1 MLLRAADLLQSPLV
15 TELSLYD
22 IVHAPG
28 VAIDLNHI
36 DTPGKVTG
44 YLPADGGLE
53 KTLVGAEIVVIPA
66 GIARKPGMTRDGI
79 PSILRRP
86 ESRSRT
92 NPGVAD
98 LFKTNANVIRD
109 LVEGVARFCP
119 KAYVCI
125 ITNPVNSTLP
135 IACKVL
141 ERHGVL
147 DPRKVFGVT
156 TLDVVRASTFAAHAL
171 GIDDP
176 KKYQV
181 PVVGGHS
188 GATILP
194 LFSQSS
200 PAIEFSQGQLDAVT
214 NRERYLS
221 NLHTGPED
229 TDPTSQ
235 VCNSG
240 AMRLE
245 FTRTHAKTSLTCS
258 QIVQAKAGAGSATT
272 CMAYAGF
279 R

>member
-1 MLLRAADLLQSPLV
+1 MLLRAADSLQSPLV

-109 LVEGVARFCP
+109 LLEGVARFCP

-214 NRERYLS
+214 NRE
-221 NLHTGPED
+221 
-229 TDPTSQ
+229 
-235 VCNSG
+235 
-240 AMRLE
+240 
-245 FTRTHAKTSLTCS
+245 
-258 QIVQAKAGAGSATT
+258 
-272 CMAYAGF
+272 
-279 R
+279 